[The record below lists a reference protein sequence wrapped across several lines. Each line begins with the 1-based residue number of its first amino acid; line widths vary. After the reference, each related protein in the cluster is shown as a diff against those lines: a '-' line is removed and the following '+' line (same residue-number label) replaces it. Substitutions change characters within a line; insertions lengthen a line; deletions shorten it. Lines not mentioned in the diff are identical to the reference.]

1 MTLLSPLVYFIAF
14 QARSRAPWFTHL
26 LYGSFQ
32 MEDHMKATFVFA
44 VYLDELRTSW
54 RETISEVDLINLLY
68 DAVSEPANLK
78 NQKGETISV
87 KKGTA
92 SKIFHR
98 DQGGNVNR
106 SIRQHSHDQSVLS
119 TIDEY
124 FEKHVVRR
132 LLPGSEGWIIIYRWI
147 SPLLYRS
154 GMSSIN
160 SHKKRPLPGFWQGHS
175 SNRCNL
181 IMY

>member
-1 MTLLSPLVYFIAF
+1 
-14 QARSRAPWFTHL
+14 
-26 LYGSFQ
+26 
-32 MEDHMKATFVFA
+32 MKATFVFA

-132 LLPGSEGWIIIYRWI
+132 LLPGSEENLIYRLDHHI
-147 SPLLYRS
+147 QVDQ
-154 GMSSIN
+154 SIAVQVRN
-160 SHKKRPLPGFWQGHS
+160 ELHKLAQKETLARFLARAFIQSLQPDNVLKSENKKANTDG
-175 SNRCNL
+175 
-181 IMY
+181 